1 MTVTKSHIVASVI
14 ENVRL
19 RKRQKERQRFLFSEF
34 DYEVLSKKRATELV
48 DGLFE
53 ILKKTLASG
62 EHVLIP
68 GFGKFQVQFKWARK
82 GRNPRTGESIILD
95 SRRRVSFRSSPKLKD
110 KVNNPGPEDP
120 ARGTGLHH

>member
-14 ENVRL
+14 ENVRI
-19 RKRQKERQRFLFSEF
+19 RKRKRERQRVLFSEF

-53 ILKKTLASG
+53 IYKKTLASG

-82 GRNPRTGESIILD
+82 GRNPRTGEPMILD
-95 SRRRVSFRSSPKLKD
+95 SRRRIAFRCSPKLKD
-110 KVNNPGPEDP
+110 KINAPGGKIPES
-120 ARGTGLHH
+120 G